1 MFHVSILQKYTPD
14 PAHVED
20 WAEIIV
26 DTDGTL
32 EEGLVCIMDSQDL
45 VLRHKTVRLV
55 KVLGNTEGWRRQL
68 GNVRT
73 ATYPFLFEDEG
84 ALSNIWNLNNYGICM
99 SLCVWCV

>member
-1 MFHVSILQKYTPD
+1 MFHVSMLQKYTPD

-55 KVLGNTEGWRRQL
+55 KVLGNTEG
-68 GNVRT
+68 VEE
-73 ATYPFLFEDEG
+73 ATWECEDG
-84 ALSNIWNLNNYGICM
+84 HISFPIRG
-99 SLCVWCV
+99 